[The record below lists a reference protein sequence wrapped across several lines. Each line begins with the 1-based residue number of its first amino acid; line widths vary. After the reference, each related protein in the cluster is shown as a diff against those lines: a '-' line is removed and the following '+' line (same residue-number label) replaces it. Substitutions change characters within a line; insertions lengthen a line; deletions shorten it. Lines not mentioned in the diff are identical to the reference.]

1 MKKIVKLT
9 ESELKKVL
17 KKIINESLL
26 LESSARS
33 LNRSQLEQTYT
44 KYLNMGKGDDGP
56 RPIWKELFPKEMAQ
70 VEAGKGVEPWTEV
83 YNTCATKVSLA
94 LKAAGVSVK
103 PSFVVQGGPFK
114 GTGIVTSANGL
125 KNELLKKWGKPD
137 VKIDKVTS
145 LDEIQQKI
153 GPGRSGVL
161 ICAPCG
167 FNNATGHA
175 TIWSWWKN
183 NGKGGPLDDEN
194 YPQDNGGTIYFWGA
208 GGTNNEVATK
218 CGYTS
223 WEEFEKS
230 KFKCKT
236 N

>member
-33 LNRSQLEQTYT
+33 LNRGQLESTYRT
-44 KYLNMGKGDDGP
+44 YNDLGSSGTFDEVFKDEREQGKLPFIEFNNG
-56 RPIWKELFPKEMAQ
+56 
-70 VEAGKGVEPWTEV
+70 
-83 YNTCATKVSLA
+83 CATKVSLA
-94 LKAAGVSVK
+94 ITAAGGTL
-103 PSFVVQGGPFK
+103 PASFRVTNGPFK
-114 GTGIVTSANGL
+114 GKGIITSANGL

-167 FNNATGHA
+167 FGATATGHA

-183 NGKGGPLDDEN
+183 NGKGGPLDDSTYPEN
-194 YPQDNGGTIYFWGA
+194 KGGTVYFWGA

-218 CGYTS
+218 CGYNS